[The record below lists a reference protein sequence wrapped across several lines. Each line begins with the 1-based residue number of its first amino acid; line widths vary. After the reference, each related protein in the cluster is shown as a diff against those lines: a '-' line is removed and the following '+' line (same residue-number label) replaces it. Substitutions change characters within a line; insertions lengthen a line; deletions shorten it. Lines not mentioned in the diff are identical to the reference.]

1 MPLNVCSSHQCR
13 SNQLVYVLVWW
24 FIGLYIYVNVDEFLD
39 ERFKMVFVGI
49 CCTIHK
55 CTYMYTVL
63 ISVYVFKLTCLC
75 ACLVVVLCVC
85 TVCV

>member
-1 MPLNVCSSHQCR
+1 MCAVPVSVGQINLFMC
-13 SNQLVYVLVWW
+13 L
-24 FIGLYIYVNVDEFLD
+24 FGGLLAHVNVDEFLD

-75 ACLVVVLCVC
+75 ACLVCCLCV
-85 TVCV
+85 